1 MKTAADYLQR
11 PRYDTRNIY
20 QVRRSLNTIN
30 LCHKH
35 KASWAAVAGLNLNW
49 NHIYPRHNH
58 HSPCILLSIMAI
70 GPVRSTIHYNS
81 SDVGMFLFE
90 SPFTH
95 QSLAATTIRICW
107 LIKKVRSHQD
117 RVQGVP
123 KMSRFANYNYTFHQ
137 VIVLNFLY
145 FCTFLMPLIQNT
157 FRIIPC
163 PDCSECLVYNIHQAV
178 LAWPHPPMMSVSHP
192 QQQTAVSSLF

>member
-1 MKTAADYLQR
+1 MGSLVPNNLLSCRPSNDGPYDVPITLSTLHCWPGLWLVGWRGAARWLVGRHVCYINSFPLFHG
-11 PRYDTRNIY
+11 
-20 QVRRSLNTIN
+20 LNTIN

-35 KASWAAVAGLNLNW
+35 KPSWAAAAGQNLNW
-49 NHIYPRHNH
+49 NHIYPCHNH

-95 QSLAATTIRICW
+95 QSLATATIRICW

-117 RVQGVP
+117 RIQGVP
-123 KMSRFANYNYTFHQ
+123 KISRFANYKHFLSGNCAQFF
-137 VIVLNFLY
+137 VFLY
-145 FCTFLMPLIQNT
+145 FPKSA
-157 FRIIPC
+157 
-163 PDCSECLVYNIHQAV
+163 D
-178 LAWPHPPMMSVSHP
+178 WK
-192 QQQTAVSSLF
+192 

>member
-11 PRYDTRNIY
+11 PRYDTRNVY

-35 KASWAAVAGLNLNW
+35 KPSWAAVAGQNLNW
-49 NHIYPRHNH
+49 NHIYPCHNH
-58 HSPCILLSIMAI
+58 HSPCILLSITAI

-95 QSLAATTIRICW
+95 QSLATATIRICW

-117 RVQGVP
+117 RIQGVP
-123 KMSRFANYNYTFHQ
+123 KISRFANYKHFLSGNCAQFF
-137 VIVLNFLY
+137 VFLY
-145 FCTFLMPLIQNT
+145 FPKSADWKYILMYCQ
-157 FRIIPC
+157 
-163 PDCSECLVYNIHQAV
+163 
-178 LAWPHPPMMSVSHP
+178 
-192 QQQTAVSSLF
+192 